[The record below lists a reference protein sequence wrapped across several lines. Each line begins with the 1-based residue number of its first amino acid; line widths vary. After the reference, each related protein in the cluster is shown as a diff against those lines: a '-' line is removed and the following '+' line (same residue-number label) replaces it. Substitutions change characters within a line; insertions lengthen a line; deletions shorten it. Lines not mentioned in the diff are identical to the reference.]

1 MAHYN
6 NKLKS
11 FSTETLINELWER
24 NLSNRYHCAAVPITD
39 EWMRTAIENELG
51 KCSDEQL
58 SGMWAVFHNQGMQD
72 HLEDVVWEELEAFVR
87 DELGVV

>member
-6 NKLKS
+6 NKLKP

-24 NLSNRYHCAAVPITD
+24 KLYNRYHCAAVPITD

-51 KCSDEQL
+51 TCSDEQL
-58 SGMWAVFHNQGMQD
+58 SDMWAAFHDQMMQER
-72 HLEDVVWEELEAFVR
+72 LEDAVWDELEGFVK
-87 DELGVV
+87 DELGVA